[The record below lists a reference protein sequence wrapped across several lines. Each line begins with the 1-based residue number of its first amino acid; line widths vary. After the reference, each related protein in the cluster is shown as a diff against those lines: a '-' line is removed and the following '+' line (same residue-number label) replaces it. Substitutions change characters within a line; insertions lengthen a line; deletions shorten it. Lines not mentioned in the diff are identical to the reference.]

1 MHMKQK
7 TVYTPNWS
15 FDCKRPLG
23 WDEITKE
30 LINAVHR
37 YNQAE
42 KKKWEKNFFLRMF
55 WHPNEYKVETQA
67 TGNSE
72 TIKLNPET
80 YHHQIWIENIHNKRM
95 HFDIMYSNGA
105 TNSKFLQ
112 DGVKYKHFIIITED
126 TSAHWL
132 DKKHIFMYK
141 FLPFI
146 NYEVL

>member
-1 MHMKQK
+1 
-7 TVYTPNWS
+7 
-15 FDCKRPLG
+15 
-23 WDEITKE
+23 
-30 LINAVHR
+30 
-37 YNQAE
+37 
-42 KKKWEKNFFLRMF
+42 MF

-72 TIKLNPET
+72 TMKLNPET

-126 TSAHWL
+126 TSVHWL
-132 DKKHIFMYK
+132 NKKHIFMYK